1 MIILGFGSNL
11 SSLYGDRFKNI
22 DLAIENLEFYKIH
35 VLKKSSFYETP
46 SYPNIKNP
54 MFINRVIL
62 VDTHLGALDLM
73 SVLLF
78 IEKKLGR
85 VRSKKNDPRICDIDI
100 IDYKS
105 ELISFNYDNLNFT
118 APHKKLKERNFVL
131 YPLQE
136 LLPDWCHPETNE
148 HITVLINKLSVVDKN
163 SILKV
168 KNN

>member
-1 MIILGFGSNL
+1 MIILGLGSNL

-22 DLAIENLEFYKIH
+22 DLAIENLEFYKIN
-35 VLKKSSFYETP
+35 VLKKSSFYQTP
-46 SYPNIKNP
+46 SYPNTKDP
-54 MFINRVIL
+54 MFINCVIL
-62 VDTHLGALDLM
+62 VETHLGALDLM

-85 VRSKKNDPRICDIDI
+85 IRSKKNDPRICDIDI

-105 ELISFNYDNLNFT
+105 ELINFNYNNLNFT
-118 APHKKLKERNFVL
+118 APHRKLKERNFVL

-136 LLPDWCHPETNE
+136 VVPDWHHPQTKE
-148 HITVLINKLSVVDKN
+148 HIDTLIDNLRAVDKN

-168 KNN
+168 KKN